1 MDPSNPKMSGAAEP
15 LDQLIARHIR
25 SNGIDAAVV
34 AWDLV
39 PAWSPSAATCRWEET
54 LDFYRMLAQS
64 ADLPSSWSSGPRL
77 GWTISRSAEAG
88 RQGRHAEGRGGRV
101 HGTVHGADV
110 RAPPRR
116 GRASRKARAG
126 SLQSTRRLAGWTTS
140 PNPDKRILAPAI
152 AALPGRS
159 LVRRRIRGDF
169 RTHKT
174 NGASTSFGSCSRMT
188 PRGRRFQSTRW
199 PSAGGDHPVLVA
211 GPARWRGSRRGCSA
225 ASVHSDSRSSSMD
238 GGEARM
244 IVKRARATA
253 CRSTTRRRRASDGWG
268 RSQQCA
274 RRRTPSAPR

>member
-64 ADLPSSWSSGPRL
+64 ADLPSSWVERAQARLDDLASRPKPGDRAGMPRV
-77 GWTISRSAEAG
+77 EAG
-88 RQGRHAEGRGGRV
+88 ACMALCMAPMFEHLLVGDE
-101 HGTVHGADV
+101 
-110 RAPPRR
+110 RAVK
-116 GRASRKARAG
+116 RALGVSN
-126 SLQSTRRLAGWTTS
+126 RLDGWPGWTTS

-169 RTHKT
+169 RTHKDEWGEYILRQLLT
-174 NGASTSFGSCSRMT
+174 DDAARPALSKHPLAVRLGEIM
-188 PRGRRFQSTRW
+188 
-199 PSAGGDHPVLVA
+199 PS
-211 GPARWRGSRRGCSA
+211 S
-225 ASVHSDSRSSSMD
+225 
-238 GGEARM
+238 
-244 IVKRARATA
+244 
-253 CRSTTRRRRASDGWG
+253 
-268 RSQQCA
+268 
-274 RRRTPSAPR
+274 